1 MCCFHG
7 MGVRGVVE
15 FSVKGGISLGWWYW
29 EGRGWGRGVRRIGPG
44 VDVSVAP
51 GADFGFG
58 FFEGGGWGFGFAG
71 RHCNL
76 ERIRAVYGVNSVIL
90 LEIGEMVISTFI
102 GLIGLG
108 PASRVLAARSS

>member
-7 MGVRGVVE
+7 MGVRGVVG
-15 FSVKGGISLGWWYW
+15 FSVKGGISLGWYW

-58 FFEGGGWGFGFAG
+58 FFEGGGCGFGFAG

-76 ERIRAVYGVNSVIL
+76 EGLGRCGSVYGYPFNRHKVGHPL
-90 LEIGEMVISTFI
+90 
-102 GLIGLG
+102 
-108 PASRVLAARSS
+108 

>member
-7 MGVRGVVE
+7 MGVRGVVG

-76 ERIRAVYGVNSVIL
+76 ERIRAVWRCVRSIRNIVGNRGDGNL
-90 LEIGEMVISTFI
+90 RLHRADRAG
-102 GLIGLG
+102 
-108 PASRVLAARSS
+108 AR